1 MLTCA
6 TGCMVTLFTDIGNS
20 LSLGEKSLIWYMS
33 NLILMGRVFM
43 KRGVTYQKV
52 RLGEERVIKK
62 VVYKYRN
69 RRREELWSWLSM
81 VFNGSLLC

>member
-1 MLTCA
+1 
-6 TGCMVTLFTDIGNS
+6 
-20 LSLGEKSLIWYMS
+20 MS
-33 NLILMGRVFM
+33 NLILTGRVFM

-69 RRREELWSWLSM
+69 RRREEL
-81 VFNGSLLC
+81 